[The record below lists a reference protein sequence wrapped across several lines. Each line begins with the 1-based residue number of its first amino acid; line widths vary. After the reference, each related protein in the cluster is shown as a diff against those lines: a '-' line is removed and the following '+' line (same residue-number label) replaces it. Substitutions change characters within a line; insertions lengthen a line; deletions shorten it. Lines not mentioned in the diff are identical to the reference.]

1 MTTTSTL
8 PARPGTQRQRPVC
21 VAVALAAAA
30 LAGCS
35 LTPKYERPAAPVA
48 AHWPASAAH
57 GQAATAATAQAV
69 PVALWQDFVH
79 DERLRALIDMALAN
93 NRDLRVAIKNIEL
106 AQAQYRVTRS
116 DLGPTLGTSLT
127 GSRSSPN
134 TSPQPNAPSVASTY
148 TVGLGISDWEVDLF
162 GRLRALS
169 DSALNKYLATEEARK
184 TAQIS
189 LIGSVASAWLSL
201 QANNELLALA
211 ERTLGT
217 REQSQALTKL
227 RLDAGVSSALDMR
240 QAEALT
246 ESAKAAVAQQRRL
259 REQDINLLTLLVGQP
274 IPENMLPA
282 VPPVSANATEAHDAQ
297 PAAMPKAAQRAAK
310 ARNRKAP
317 HDTAQGA
324 DQADSANGSGNVATP
339 AIPAASARNTLSQ
352 FADVAVGLPSDVLL
366 NRPDIRAAEQQL
378 MAANANIGAARAA
391 FFPRITLTGS
401 YGRASPDLSDL
412 FGGGAVRAWSF
423 APKITLPIFDWGR
436 LRANLKAS
444 EASRDIALAQY
455 EKAIQTGF
463 REVADALAGRAT
475 LGDQLVA
482 LEAQAAAS
490 RESYRLAELRYR
502 NGIASYLHLLDAQR
516 TLFSTE
522 QALVQTRLMERLNQV
537 TLYKALGGG
546 WTAPAAAAESA
557 AEPTASPSAA
567 SPASPAAREDAAP
580 QTAQP

>member
-106 AQAQYRVTRS
+106 AQAQYRITRS

-546 WTAPAAAAESA
+546 WMVPAAAAESA

>member
-1 MTTTSTL
+1 MQG
-8 PARPGTQRQRPVC
+8 A
-21 VAVALAAAA
+21 
-30 LAGCS
+30 
-35 LTPKYERPAAPVA
+35 
-48 AHWPASAAH
+48 
-57 GQAATAATAQAV
+57 
-69 PVALWQDFVH
+69 
-79 DERLRALIDMALAN
+79 
-93 NRDLRVAIKNIEL
+93 
-106 AQAQYRVTRS
+106 AQAQ
-116 DLGPTLGTSLT
+116 
-127 GSRSSPN
+127 
-134 TSPQPNAPSVASTY
+134 ST
-148 TVGLGISDWEVDLF
+148 T
-162 GRLRALS
+162 
-169 DSALNKYLATEEARK
+169 N
-184 TAQIS
+184 
-189 LIGSVASAWLSL
+189 
-201 QANNELLALA
+201 
-211 ERTLGT
+211 
-217 REQSQALTKL
+217 
-227 RLDAGVSSALDMR
+227 
-240 QAEALT
+240 
-246 ESAKAAVAQQRRL
+246 
-259 REQDINLLTLLVGQP
+259 
-274 IPENMLPA
+274 
-282 VPPVSANATEAHDAQ
+282 
-297 PAAMPKAAQRAAK
+297 
-310 ARNRKAP
+310 
-317 HDTAQGA
+317 DTAQGA
-324 DQADSANGSGNVATP
+324 GQADSANGTGNLATP

-352 FADVAVGLPSDVLL
+352 FADVTVGLPSDVLL

-401 YGRASPDLSDL
+401 YGRVSPELSDL

-522 QALVQTRLMERLNQV
+522 QALVQTRLMERLNQI

-557 AEPTASPSAA
+557 AAPTALPSAI
-567 SPASPAAREDAAP
+567 SPAARDGAAP

>member
-69 PVALWQDFVH
+69 PVAPWQDFVH

>member
-69 PVALWQDFVH
+69 PVAPWQDFVH

-310 ARNRKAP
+310 TRNRKAP

-324 DQADSANGSGNVATP
+324 GQADSANGSGNVATP

-522 QALVQTRLMERLNQV
+522 QALVQTRLMERLNQI

-557 AEPTASPSAA
+557 AAPTALPSAI
-567 SPASPAAREDAAP
+567 SPAARDGAAP